1 MTEFST
7 MQDVQQFALARRACS
22 EARKWLATQA
32 DPATAWETC
41 ERPDWMLWLAARR
54 GVDRKT
60 MVRIACA
67 CARTSLRFV
76 PDGETRPLKAIEAA
90 EAWCNDRATVQK
102 VRSADAYAA
111 AAARAVGAAVA
122 AVADAAAYAAAA
134 AAYAADAAA
143 DAAYAADAA
152 NAAAYAAAAWS
163 KAHLEMCVLVR
174 ALIPCPSEP

>member
-102 VRSADAYAA
+102 VRSAAAADAYAA
-111 AAARAVGAAVA
+111 A
-122 AVADAAAYAAAA
+122 D
-134 AAYAADAAA
+134 AADAAA
-143 DAAYAADAA
+143 DAADAA
-152 NAAAYAAAAWS
+152 ARRIERDAQATDLRELLGAA
-163 KAHLEMCVLVR
+163 
-174 ALIPCPSEP
+174 

>member
-122 AVADAAAYAAAA
+122 ADAAADAADAY
-134 AAYAADAAA
+134 AA
-143 DAAYAADAA
+143 DAAYAAAEDRK
-152 NAAAYAAAAWS
+152 S
-163 KAHLEMCVLVR
+163 VV
-174 ALIPCPSEP
+174 